1 MTDVPLEHH
10 EECACVCKDDSDWP
24 QTCVTAANGSMRMLE
39 MNLCRCSYLIHYHWK
54 LTRFSFYPDVL
65 LLIGWSRTDWNL
77 INLPN
82 GFDCCGIPI
91 ECSESILERPK
102 KNHWSRSGPLP
113 MSSEDYFLPFF
124 WDKNTEAFA
133 PFLPEV
139 FFKVQSVWAD
149 TVMKNGSFFVQVLFY
164 IYKWAGSSCLALL
177 PWLLYYY
184 HQGKERWFLAVSF
197 CSPLVLPQFVCG
209 SVQTQ
214 YSWNV
219 TLMRLHYV

>member
-102 KNHWSRSGPLP
+102 KKITGADLDHYLWALKTIFFH
-113 MSSEDYFLPFF
+113 SSEIRTLRHLRHFFLRSFLKFSQCGLILSWKMGASLFKYFFISISELAPAALPCS
-124 WDKNTEAFA
+124 
-133 PFLPEV
+133 L
-139 FFKVQSVWAD
+139 
-149 TVMKNGSFFVQVLFY
+149 
-164 IYKWAGSSCLALL
+164 GSSIITIKAKK
-177 PWLLYYY
+177 
-184 HQGKERWFLAVSF
+184 GGF
-197 CSPLVLPQFVCG
+197 
-209 SVQTQ
+209 
-214 YSWNV
+214 
-219 TLMRLHYV
+219 